1 MNGLSPQNRP
11 NLRLVEGL
19 PQDAPVEW
27 VWFCGHCA
35 APAAQYE
42 APAPVARV
50 CSSCG
55 LGVMLETRSDL
66 APSDRDAFL
75 VVDAAL
81 LVQGVSA
88 RAEQLLAIEE
98 ERAINRPIG
107 ELLVGPDAEVGRP
120 GSLGSA
126 IAEAVSNGG
135 VPVSKT
141 VRPWNTFGVRMR
153 ARIGACGPPR
163 AALVVLESAPSRLR
177 AVRDR

>member
-1 MNGLSPQNRP
+1 
-11 NLRLVEGL
+11 
-19 PQDAPVEW
+19 
-27 VWFCGHCA
+27 
-35 APAAQYE
+35 
-42 APAPVARV
+42 
-50 CSSCG
+50 
-55 LGVMLETRSDL
+55 MLETRSDL
-66 APSDRDAFL
+66 APGDRDAFL

-88 RAEQLLAIEE
+88 KAEQLLSIEE

-107 ELLVGPDAEVGRP
+107 ELLVAPDAEGRP
-120 GSLGSA
+120 GGLGGA

-135 VPVSKT
+135 APVSKT

-163 AALVVLESAPSRLR
+163 AALVVLEAAPSRLR